1 MIIAIAHNKGG
12 VGKTTLALN
21 IASVLRP
28 KMIIDQDTHQSL
40 VIINKLRQKS
50 AQLPITTCDNR
61 GELFKALKQSNDDN
75 LILIDCGGFDS
86 DVNRL
91 AVAAADL
98 IIVPA
103 NDDTTELIGLRHFNQ
118 ILSEISSE
126 MNSHVKAH
134 VLFNRVHPNRR
145 NFKEVTDFLNNAE
158 HMDRFKSVISRRKQY
173 PDALANGL
181 GVTEFSATKNG
192 EAAKEIKLLVK
203 EIREITK
210 STQEI

>member
-21 IASVLRP
+21 IASELKPQMV
-28 KMIIDQDTHQSL
+28 IDQDTHQSL
-40 VIINKLRQKS
+40 VIINNLRQKS

-61 GELFKALKQSNDDN
+61 AELLSALKLSNDQY

-126 MNSHVKAH
+126 MNNHIKAH

-145 NFKEVTDFLNNAE
+145 NFKDVTEFLDNAD
-158 HMDRFKSVISRRKQY
+158 HMDRFDSVISRRKQY

-181 GVTEFSATKNG
+181 GVTEFNQTRNS
-192 EAAKEIKLLVK
+192 EAANEIKCLIK
-203 EIREITK
+203 EIRYITEK
-210 STQEI
+210 TQ